1 MTQYAIVYL
10 SANVDGYANDHSRD
24 GDAGYEGDAH
34 WGPHQRAELPEDL
47 LLSAPGF
54 LAPKGAARRTERI
67 IGKEIILKVVLILKN
82 K

>member
-1 MTQYAIVYL
+1 MTQYAIFYL
-10 SANVDGYANDHSRD
+10 SANIDGYADYHSRD

-34 WGPHQRAELPEDL
+34 WGPHQCAELPEDL

-54 LAPKGAARRTERI
+54 LPPKGAARRTERI
-67 IGKEIILKVVLILKN
+67 IGKELILKVVINLN